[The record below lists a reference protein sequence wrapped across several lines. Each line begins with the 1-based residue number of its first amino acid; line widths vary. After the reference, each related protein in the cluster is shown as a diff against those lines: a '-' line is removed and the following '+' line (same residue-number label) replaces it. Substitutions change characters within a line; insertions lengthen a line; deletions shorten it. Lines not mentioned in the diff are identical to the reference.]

1 MNVPG
6 GIRRP
11 RKGEGAPGSSDIT
24 MNKKRVFLTAL
35 LVFLIALLTAAAA
48 AAAGDDPLKVS
59 MELSNNKFSAPETIN
74 VSISI
79 SNVSDEKMPSEV
91 TLYYPSGKQVE
102 EFGAPVLESGVAKS
116 WSGTW
121 AVTQEELEAG
131 KITFKIKYMVYD
143 ENNELKPKTKNFS
156 KKIIVTGGEPVLS
169 VNRTIT
175 PMTAQK
181 GQEITVTYEIA
192 NTGDS
197 DVSGVTIKENS
208 GISTK
213 SGTIE
218 AIPAG
223 ETGKYAFTATMG
235 TKDLTSA
242 ATITYKAGGK
252 SYTSRVDAAT
262 IKYGQVKL
270 SANLKADKK
279 GGAPGDTVKLTL
291 TLKNTGTVDFT
302 DVTVTDPALGT
313 VFEGVTVPKGES
325 VTLDRELTITESQ
338 ELQFTVTGVNETGE
352 PVETATGKVSVIATD
367 PTQQIAL
374 SVEAEA
380 DRSQVYKIPGTVKF
394 TIRVHNESA
403 VDVKDI
409 SIRAVNTVVYT
420 FDNIPAGETRSVSR
434 DMDISMPGTFQFAAT
449 VRDQL
454 DQTLRFESNL
464 IPVSYAEPTPVPTE
478 APLVTPPKPATEP
491 IPTDLNEPEWL
502 DQVENIAGI
511 ARWVFAGLAGL
522 LLLLLIIGAI
532 RRGKSRSHS
541 SKAMD
546 HLEGATYRDYS
557 QQPKRGRRSVVYGHS
572 GEDEPAEPETDPKE
586 NTAQDG
592 ELMAETLKRLYTEPA
607 PGTEAKAENAPAAE
621 AQASE
626 AAQAEPAAP
635 AETKPENAGE
645 AAHRRRSRK

>member
-6 GIRRP
+6 GIRRQ

-35 LVFLIALLTAAAA
+35 LVFLIALLTAVAAS
-48 AAAGDDPLKVS
+48 AAGDDPLKVS

-121 AVTQEELEAG
+121 GVTQEELEAG

-156 KKIIVTGGEPVLS
+156 KKIIFTGGEPVLS

-208 GISTK
+208 GISSK

-252 SYTSRVDAAT
+252 SYTSRVD
-262 IKYGQVKL
+262 G
-270 SANLKADKK
+270 S
-279 GGAPGDTVKLTL
+279 
-291 TLKNTGTVDFT
+291 
-302 DVTVTDPALGT
+302 
-313 VFEGVTVPKGES
+313 
-325 VTLDRELTITESQ
+325 
-338 ELQFTVTGVNETGE
+338 
-352 PVETATGKVSVIATD
+352 
-367 PTQQIAL
+367 
-374 SVEAEA
+374 
-380 DRSQVYKIPGTVKF
+380 
-394 TIRVHNESA
+394 
-403 VDVKDI
+403 
-409 SIRAVNTVVYT
+409 
-420 FDNIPAGETRSVSR
+420 
-434 DMDISMPGTFQFAAT
+434 
-449 VRDQL
+449 
-454 DQTLRFESNL
+454 
-464 IPVSYAEPTPVPTE
+464 
-478 APLVTPPKPATEP
+478 
-491 IPTDLNEPEWL
+491 
-502 DQVENIAGI
+502 
-511 ARWVFAGLAGL
+511 
-522 LLLLLIIGAI
+522 
-532 RRGKSRSHS
+532 
-541 SKAMD
+541 
-546 HLEGATYRDYS
+546 
-557 QQPKRGRRSVVYGHS
+557 
-572 GEDEPAEPETDPKE
+572 
-586 NTAQDG
+586 
-592 ELMAETLKRLYTEPA
+592 
-607 PGTEAKAENAPAAE
+607 
-621 AQASE
+621 
-626 AAQAEPAAP
+626 
-635 AETKPENAGE
+635 
-645 AAHRRRSRK
+645 

>member
-1 MNVPG
+1 
-6 GIRRP
+6 
-11 RKGEGAPGSSDIT
+11 

-156 KKIIVTGGEPVLS
+156 KKIIFTGGEPVLS

-270 SANLKADKK
+270 
-279 GGAPGDTVKLTL
+279 
-291 TLKNTGTVDFT
+291 
-302 DVTVTDPALGT
+302 
-313 VFEGVTVPKGES
+313 
-325 VTLDRELTITESQ
+325 
-338 ELQFTVTGVNETGE
+338 
-352 PVETATGKVSVIATD
+352 
-367 PTQQIAL
+367 
-374 SVEAEA
+374 
-380 DRSQVYKIPGTVKF
+380 
-394 TIRVHNESA
+394 
-403 VDVKDI
+403 
-409 SIRAVNTVVYT
+409 
-420 FDNIPAGETRSVSR
+420 
-434 DMDISMPGTFQFAAT
+434 
-449 VRDQL
+449 
-454 DQTLRFESNL
+454 
-464 IPVSYAEPTPVPTE
+464 
-478 APLVTPPKPATEP
+478 
-491 IPTDLNEPEWL
+491 
-502 DQVENIAGI
+502 
-511 ARWVFAGLAGL
+511 
-522 LLLLLIIGAI
+522 
-532 RRGKSRSHS
+532 
-541 SKAMD
+541 
-546 HLEGATYRDYS
+546 
-557 QQPKRGRRSVVYGHS
+557 
-572 GEDEPAEPETDPKE
+572 
-586 NTAQDG
+586 
-592 ELMAETLKRLYTEPA
+592 
-607 PGTEAKAENAPAAE
+607 
-621 AQASE
+621 
-626 AAQAEPAAP
+626 
-635 AETKPENAGE
+635 
-645 AAHRRRSRK
+645 